1 MIARGQPTLSSREL
15 GEKLGVS
22 SAQVRKDL
30 AWVIQSRQASDAGR
44 SGVGYNCVKMHDS
57 IRRVVGTNHQWSTAL
72 IGVGNIGRA
81 LLGYGGFAQ
90 GGFQI
95 TAILD
100 ADQRM
105 AGKRIGG
112 LPVNPMSA
120 LRKVIRAH
128 RITIGILAVPRAA
141 AQTVATQLCDAGIR
155 GILNFAPMRI
165 SVTEGV
171 SVTNIDVSVALE
183 QLAMDISIRDQSRL
197 IGEGA
202 A

>member
-30 AWVIQSRQASDAGR
+30 AWVIQARQASDAGR
-44 SGVGYNCVKMHDS
+44 SGVGYNCVKLQDA
-57 IRRVVGTNHQWSTAL
+57 IRRVVGTNRQWPTAL

-105 AGKRIGG
+105 AGKRISG
-112 LPVNPMSA
+112 LLIHPMSA
-120 LRKVIRAH
+120 LRKVIRAQ
-128 RITIGILAVPRAA
+128 RITIGILAVPRTA
-141 AQTVATQLCDAGIR
+141 AQNVATQLCDAGIR

-183 QLAMDISIRDQSRL
+183 QLSMDISIRDQSRL